1 MGKGPGEQ
9 CISLFLHC
17 YCILQAL
24 FSRFLKIKSLSLFMN
39 AFFRSDLFQKKT
51 FAEYFRSLLILT
63 VFFSFIVFLTPVSK
77 PVVNIE
83 MISSVSGMSQLFFN
97 DGNGYS
103 EDNSVKGVVNAG
115 KNRLAYPLS
124 IQASPVRWD
133 PLNSPGT
140 IEVLDTDISVLGVS
154 FLSGAMTFKALN
166 QIESIN
172 NLSGKT
178 VIRIQENADDPELEM
193 TFAAEQ
199 MNRIRIMLSVLC
211 GFVVSAVVLVL
222 FHFARDVKTL
232 LDKLPAWFYV
242 VGLLALL
249 NMYVFYDHLF
259 GQSVFPWD
267 FSLTYHAI
275 PNYWLTSLQAGQFPL
290 WVPFQGMGYP
300 LLMNMQSGL
309 FYPPNYVFYIFNI
322 PYTLHAAVVFQVAHV
337 FFAGLGA
344 YVLLRKSGQ
353 DVLASVI
360 GSIAYNLFGGFF
372 CNSEHLDIVRSFAF
386 LPWIFAGLVDLMR
399 NGVKPFSL
407 IVLPVSLL
415 FQWTGGYPGSSI
427 SIVFISFVF
436 IFASAI
442 AKECSWKHFIIG
454 AGLMMSGVLMAAPA
468 FFPVLML
475 KGEIAR
481 SAEAGNLAKTFI
493 APVNLLSLIQRIDFP
508 GLPGDVSM
516 RSLHVLIIPFVFI
529 FFMSV
534 KVLKRNV
541 GMTAVAVCAL
551 FMGMGGWFFDAVS
564 KLFPPLGY
572 SRFPSAD
579 YRGFI
584 ALALIYFAML
594 GYREYKASPVG
605 VVKDRLVRFALF
617 GVLGY
622 FVVDPLLVNQDA
634 FVFSLVTMLLVIVA
648 LCVHRFRLNPA
659 VVFILFFS
667 IQVIDF
673 IRVED
678 GQAYW
683 DNPSISGVH
692 AEKFG
697 SLQAPAPLLAQRI
710 QGVDSRAERS
720 DEFKGQDFGYQGY
733 LNGIYMVG
741 DYSGPMQFLRQRYI
755 VGNPDLLSFAK
766 KAWAPVY
773 FKGQP
778 DAQEAITAIN
788 SGADATSD
796 RVRLTLYKPNQI
808 EYDVKSASG
817 FGFLENETY
826 FPGWTMTVND
836 GIQVA
841 AKDVHGFRYWEMPAG
856 TYKAV
861 AKFNMPYFRSAVFLA
876 VFGLLVYLMGVGG
889 LLILRKK

>member
-1 MGKGPGEQ
+1 
-9 CISLFLHC
+9 
-17 YCILQAL
+17 
-24 FSRFLKIKSLSLFMN
+24 MN
-39 AFFRSDLFQKKT
+39 VFFRSNIFQKKS

-63 VFFSFIVFLTPVSK
+63 IFFSLVGFFTPISR
-77 PVVNIE
+77 PVLNIE
-83 MISSVSGMSQLFFN
+83 MVSSVSGTSQLFFN

-103 EDNSVKGVVNAG
+103 EDNSMKEVVIAG
-115 KNRLAYPLS
+115 RNSLAYPLS

-140 IEVLDTDISVLGVS
+140 IEVLDTRVSVFGLG
-154 FLSGAMTFKALN
+154 FLPGAMSFKALN

-172 NLSGKT
+172 NLSDKS
-178 VIRIQENADDPELEM
+178 VIRMQESAFDPELEL
-193 TFAAEQ
+193 TFDAEQ
-199 MNRIRIMLSVLC
+199 VSRVRIMLSVLI
-211 GFVVSAVVLVL
+211 GFAVSLLFLVL
-222 FHFARDVKTL
+222 LHFASDIKALFSR
-232 LDKLPAWFYV
+232 LPAWLYV
-242 VGLLALL
+242 VCLLAFL
-249 NMYVFYDHLF
+249 NLYVFYDQLF

-275 PNYWLTSLQAGQFPL
+275 PNYWLTSLQAGQFPS

-309 FYPPNYVFYIFNI
+309 FYPPNYIFYVFNI
-322 PYTLHAAVVFQVAHV
+322 PYTLHAAVVFQVMHV

-344 YVLLRKSGQ
+344 YVLLRKSGH

-360 GSIAYNLFGGFF
+360 GSVAYNLFGGFF

-399 NGVKPFSL
+399 NGVKPFPL
-407 IVLPVSLL
+407 IVLPVLLL

-427 SIVFISFVF
+427 SIVFISCVF
-436 IFASAI
+436 IFGSAI

-454 AGLMMSGVLMAAPA
+454 GGLMMSGVLMASPA

-516 RSLHVLIIPFVFI
+516 RSLHVLIIPFVFV

-534 KVLKRNV
+534 KVFKRNV
-541 GMTAVAVCAL
+541 GMTAVAACAL
-551 FMGMGGWFFDAVS
+551 FMGMGGWFFDAVT
-564 KLFPPLGY
+564 KVFPPLGY

-594 GYREYKASPVG
+594 GYQEYKNSSVG
-605 VVKDRLVRFALF
+605 VVKDRLVRFTLF
-617 GVLGY
+617 AVLSY
-622 FVVDPLLVNQDA
+622 FAVDPLLLNQDA
-634 FVFSLVTMLLVIVA
+634 FVFSLITILMVIVA

-659 VVFILFFS
+659 VVFVLFFS

-683 DNPSISGVH
+683 DNPSISAVH

-697 SLQAPAPLLAQRI
+697 SLQTPAPLLVQRI
-710 QGVDSRAERS
+710 KGVDSRAERS
-720 DEFKGQDFGYQGY
+720 DAFTGQDFGYQGY
-733 LNGIYMVG
+733 LTGIYMVG

-766 KAWAPVY
+766 RAWTPIFFKA
-773 FKGQP
+773 QP
-778 DAQEAITAIN
+778 DAQEAIEAIQT
-788 SGADATSD
+788 GADAASD
-796 RVRLTLYKPNQI
+796 RVQLSLYKPNQI
-808 EYDVKSASG
+808 EYDVKSTSG

-826 FPGWTMTVND
+826 FPGWTMNVND
-836 GIQVA
+836 GIQVT
-841 AKDVHGFRYWEMPAG
+841 AKDVHGFRYWDMPAG

-861 AKFNMPYFRSAVFLA
+861 AKFNMPYFRTAVFLA
-876 VFGLLVYLMGVGG
+876 VFGLLAYLLSVAC
-889 LLILRKK
+889 LLMFRKK